1 MNTISFLSSTG
12 CGVWERKDNTMTE
25 EAQSIRSLSDEEL
38 EELIIL
44 RFRAQEHE
52 ERRIQIL
59 RDSRVT

>member
-1 MNTISFLSSTG
+1 
-12 CGVWERKDNTMTE
+12 MTE